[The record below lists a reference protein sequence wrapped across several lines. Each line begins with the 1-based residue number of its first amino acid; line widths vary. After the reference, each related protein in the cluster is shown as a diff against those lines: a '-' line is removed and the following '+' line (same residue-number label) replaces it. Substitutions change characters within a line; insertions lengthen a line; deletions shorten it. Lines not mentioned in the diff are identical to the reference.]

1 MKSYSSF
8 ILVLLLAGVPF
19 AQEPPQEPPVRD
31 YTLDYT
37 RVNLP
42 EGAAARLGMG
52 AFGHVAFS
60 PDGLTLAI
68 SSPRGVWLYDVRSDA
83 MVDLLP
89 ANTSADRVRFSPDGT
104 TLVGIYRYSIQFWNV
119 ESREEMARIR
129 QETVVS
135 SVAFSPNGATLVTG
149 GIDGSVRLWDVASG
163 EMKSINEEICMRVV
177 SSVAISADSAY
188 VAAVCGYYAHEKEV
202 RLWFL
207 SIGTVKTTDKDPG
220 AKLHPD
226 GSTFAAVG
234 GGRSGFDFGFQLR
247 DAVNNKVVLQTSK
260 YVTET
265 PNGVAFSPGGERV
278 AFVYCVKT
286 SRYSYDVIC
295 HVNVVDVASG
305 NVLAEDVSF
314 GENRSPVDLLALS
327 PDGATL
333 AIANSRQTDFIQG
346 SNLYP
351 YSTLEVWDVSKG
363 EMKVR
368 LSQRFVMDSLAFSP
382 DGLTLAGSDRYRW
395 TVRLWD
401 VASGEE
407 KAGIP
412 MNEASYNR
420 PLFSVLS
427 FSPDGATLAGI
438 WYAYN
443 SRYDRYSQ
451 DGSTKLWDV
460 ASGEEKASG
469 AQHFNTSALA
479 FSPDGATLAT
489 GGNDRYLDGNVRL
502 WDVASGELK
511 VENIDLRFNNNDISK
526 VSSLAF
532 SPDGA
537 TLAVGGD
544 EGLVILLETSYLSS
558 TASVRHHNVSD
569 FYTPVTSLSFSPDG
583 DGATLASGG
592 TGTVRLWDLESLEME
607 KTVLYGPAE
616 CTSKPQICGNRAEA
630 FSPDGALLAAVTRRQ
645 GDYRKLGNSI
655 QLWDVTSGRKKAD
668 FNGHSGEIASFSFS
682 PDGLT
687 LASASHDQTIILWD
701 LTPYIAPEVPTPD
714 FDGDGTV
721 GFSDFVQFAAKFGL
735 TQGDPEYDA
744 RFDLDG
750 DGAIGFSDFVIIASN
765 FGQGT

>member
-1 MKSYSSF
+1 MKSSSSF

-42 EGAAARLGMG
+42 EDAAARLGMG

-104 TLVGIYRYSIQFWNV
+104 TLVGIYGYSIQFWNV
-119 ESREEMARIR
+119 ESGEEMARIR
-129 QETVVS
+129 QGTVVS
-135 SVAFSPNGATLVTG
+135 SVAFSPDGATLVTG

-163 EMKSINEEICMRVV
+163 KVKSINEEICGREV
-177 SSVAISADSAY
+177 SSRSVAISADSAY
-188 VAAVCGYYAHEKEV
+188 VAAVCGYYDYDREV

-207 SIGTVKTTDKDPG
+207 SIGTVKTTAKDPI

-260 YVTET
+260 YVTDT
-265 PNGVAFSPGGERV
+265 PNEVAFSPGGERV
-278 AFVYCVKT
+278 AFVGCEKT
-286 SRYSYDVIC
+286 SRIGYDVIC
-295 HVNVVDVASG
+295 RVNVVDVASG
-305 NVLAEDVSF
+305 NVLAEDVSL
-314 GENRSPVDLLALS
+314 GENRYPVDLLALS
-327 PDGATL
+327 PDGSTL
-333 AIANSRQTDFIQG
+333 AIAHSRRTDLREG
-346 SNLYP
+346 RNLDP

-382 DGLTLAGSDRYRW
+382 DGLTLAGSDPYRW

-412 MNEASYNR
+412 MNEDWYKR
-420 PLFSVLS
+420 PLLPVLS

-438 WYAYN
+438 SYAYN
-443 SRYDRYSQ
+443 SRYARYSEV
-451 DGSTKLWDV
+451 GSAKLWDV

-489 GGNDRYLDGNVRL
+489 GDRDRGNGNVRL
-502 WDVASGELK
+502 WDVASGEVK
-511 VENIDLRFNNNDISK
+511 VENIDLRFNNNDIYR

-537 TLAVGGD
+537 TLAVGG
-544 EGLVILLETSYLSS
+544 ESGLVILLETSYLSS
-558 TASVRHHNVSD
+558 TASVRHRNVPD
-569 FYTPVTSLSFSPDG
+569 IDTPVTSLSFSP

-592 TGTVRLWDLESLEME
+592 TGTVRLWDVESLEMD

-616 CTSKPQICGNRAEA
+616 CTSNPHNCRNRAEA
-630 FSPDGALLAAVTRRQ
+630 FSPDGTMLAAVTRRQ
-645 GDYRKLGNSI
+645 DRYRSFFGNSI
-655 QLWDVTSGRKKAD
+655 QIWDMASGRKMAD
-668 FNGHSGEIASFSFS
+668 FNGHASEIASFSFS

-687 LASASHDQTIILWD
+687 LASASHDHTIILWD

-721 GFSDFVQFAAKFGL
+721 GFSDFVQFAAMFGL
-735 TQGDPEYDA
+735 TEGDPEYDA